1 MTGLAPV
8 AAARAPWETVRFCIG
23 AVPLQ
28 VEIVDPGCARPL
40 AEWLAR
46 AFLTTDA
53 HSTAGPPLR
62 FRVVAEEARA
72 EPRGGVQPSAAVSPS
87 PTQVRREGSRV
98 SLRCERARCALD
110 LAAGRAELRLA
121 AGWWQQSLKTQQ
133 TPWLLSLAWLLRERG
148 RYTLHAGAVA
158 RGGAGLLIAG
168 DSGSGKSST
177 ALSLIHQGW
186 DFLADDAVLLEPGV
200 APRLHALARGFAFH
214 PALAERLPGLTGEAI
229 GQKHFA
235 ADATGFPGR
244 PLAACRP
251 AALLFPQVVDADLSR
266 LAPLSSAQAMLAL
279 LPASTGIVCGGGAGQ
294 SQAHLSALGELVAR
308 TPAWRLAAGRDIFGR
323 GEVLAALLAA
333 AGVPGA

>member
-1 MTGLAPV
+1 LAPV
-8 AAARAPWETVRFCIG
+8 AATRALRETVRFCIG

-28 VEIVDPGCARPL
+28 VEIVDPGRAGPL
-40 AEWLAR
+40 ADWLAR

-53 HSTAGPPLR
+53 HSTAESPLR
-62 FRVVAEEARA
+62 FRVVAEEVGAA
-72 EPRGGVQPSAAVSPS
+72 PRGGVQSSAAVAPTPVS
-87 PTQVRREGSRV
+87 PTEVRRDGARV
-98 SLRCERARCALD
+98 SLRCEWAHCALD
-110 LAAGRAELRLA
+110 LAAGRTELRLA
-121 AGWWQQSLKTQQ
+121 AGWWSQPLKTQQ

-148 RYTLHAGAVA
+148 CYTLHASAVA

-214 PALAERLPGLTGEAI
+214 PALAERLPGLTGEAV

-235 ADATGFPGR
+235 ADGTGFPGR

-251 AALLFPQVVDADLSR
+251 AALLFPRVVDADHSR
-266 LAPLSSAQAMLAL
+266 LEPLSPAAALIAL
-279 LPASTGIVCGGGAGQ
+279 LPASTGILCGGGPGQ
-294 SQAHLSALGELVAR
+294 SQAHLSALGDLVAR
-308 TPAWRLAAGRDIFGR
+308 TSAWRLAAGRDIFGR
-323 GEVLAALLAA
+323 GAVLAALLAA

>member
-1 MTGLAPV
+1 MTRLPPGGSVCAPV
-8 AAARAPWETVRFCIG
+8 ESVRLGIG
-23 AVPLQ
+23 AVPLL
-28 VEIVDPGCARPL
+28 VEVASPRLAGPL
-40 AEWLAR
+40 AAWLAR
-46 AFLTTDA
+46 AFQTSDA
-53 HSTAGPPLR
+53 RPLAGSPLR
-62 FRVVAEEARA
+62 VRVVAEAVRA
-72 EPRGGVQPSAAVSPS
+72 APRGAVQPAAAVA
-87 PTQVRREGSRV
+87 PTQVRRDGARV
-98 SLRCERARCALD
+98 SLQCDQAQCALD

-121 AGWWQQSLKTQQ
+121 AGWWQASLKTQQ

-177 ALSLIHQGW
+177 ALSLIHAGW

-214 PALAERLPGLTGEAI
+214 PALAERLPGLTGETV
-229 GQKHFA
+229 GQKRFA

-251 AALLFPQVVDADLSR
+251 AALLFPRVVDADRSR
-266 LAPLSSAQAMLAL
+266 LEPLSPAAALLAL

-308 TPAWRLAAGRDIFGR
+308 IPAWRLAAGRDIFGR
-323 GEVLAALLAA
+323 GAVLAAVLAA